1 MLELFYL
8 DTYNP
13 ISAAIVFI
21 YGALIGSFLNV
32 VIYRLPNERSIV
44 WPGSACGTCGTPLAW
59 WENIPIVSYFLLR
72 GKCHTCGSTFSW
84 RYAGIETLSALMAVA
99 LLQLC
104 GGVSKL
110 YIYWFIFY
118 AYLCVVFF
126 MDFDNWIILD
136 SVSISGAVVGIIGSI
151 FLPARPG
158 CAYFSEVWMNNLA
171 ASLIGALTGAALFWA
186 IQFIGSLLMRQEA
199 LGSGDIKLA
208 ALIGAFMGWQAGFLA
223 LMLSFILGAFAVPAI
238 MLIQGKGARVPVPL
252 GTFMACAS
260 MLVVFYGEN
269 FLRVLFYWPMY
280 Y

>member
-1 MLELFYL
+1 MLELFNL
-8 DTYNP
+8 DTYNTV
-13 ISAAIVFI
+13 SAAIVFV

-44 WPGSACGTCGTPLAW
+44 WPGSACGTCGTPLSW
-59 WENIPIVSYFLLR
+59 WENIPILSYFLLR

-104 GGVSKL
+104 GGVSWQ

-136 SVSISGAVVGIIGSI
+136 SVSLSGAVVGAAGSVL
-151 FLPARPG
+151 LPVRADF
-158 CAYFSEVWMNNLA
+158 AYFAAPWLNNLA
-171 ASLIGALTGAALFWA
+171 SSLIGALAGAALFWS
-186 IQFIGSLLMRQEA
+186 IQFLGSLLMRQEA
-199 LGSGDIKLA
+199 LGSGDVKLA
-208 ALIGAFMGWQAGFLA
+208 ALIGAFLGWQCGLLA
-223 LMLSFILGAFAVPAI
+223 LMLSFVLGAFTVPVI
-238 MLIQGKGARVPVPL
+238 MLIQRKGARVPVPL

-260 MLVVFYGEN
+260 MLVVFYGERILN
-269 FLRVLFYWPMY
+269 MLFYWPLY